1 MENNNETLVLDEGAE
16 NVEATPTE
24 EIVEVEEQV
33 KTPAEKIYTQ
43 EEFDAKLDEGYR
55 KKLGRKEA
63 KLRKE
68 YDAEYGELIGVLKK
82 GTGEQDIK
90 KITQS
95 LKQFYESKGV
105 EMEITQ
111 PDYSEKDTAI
121 LARFEAQE
129 IIDAGDDEVA
139 DEIGRLSKL
148 DADNMNSRDKAV
160 LKALTAHKQETERVK
175 ALAEIGVP
183 KSVYNSDEFKNFA
196 KKFTSDVPV
205 TEVYKLYSKSAD
217 TSKPEP
223 IGSLKNGSHK
233 EEKTYY
239 SPEDVDK
246 LTPAD
251 LDNPVI
257 FKRVRESMKK
267 WQN

>member
-1 MENNNETLVLDEGAE
+1 MENNNETLVLDEGTE
-16 NVEATPTE
+16 NVETTPTE
-24 EIVEVEEQV
+24 EIVEIEEQV
-33 KTPAEKIYTQ
+33 ETPAEKIYTQ
-43 EEFDAKLDEGYR
+43 EEFDTKLDEGYR
-55 KKLGRKEA
+55 KKIGRKEA
-63 KLRKE
+63 KIRKE
-68 YDAEYGELIGVLKK
+68 YDDKYGELIGVLQK
-82 GTGEQDIK
+82 GTGEQDVK

-105 EMEITQ
+105 EMETPQ
-111 PDYSEKDTAI
+111 PAYSDKDTAI

-160 LKALTAHKQETERVK
+160 LKALTAHKQEIERGK

-183 KSVYNSDEFKNFA
+183 KSVYNSEEFKNFA

>member
-1 MENNNETLVLDEGAE
+1 MENNNENLVLDGTE
-16 NVEATPTE
+16 NVETTPTE
-24 EIVEVEEQV
+24 ENVDDSKQVE
-33 KTPAEKIYTQ
+33 TSAEKIYTQ

-68 YDAEYGELIGVLKK
+68 YESEYGELIGVLKK

-105 EMEITQ
+105 EMDTSR
-111 PDYSEKDTAI
+111 PDYSDKDTAI

-139 DEIGRLSKL
+139 DEIGRLSKIS
-148 DADNMNSRDKAV
+148 ADNMNSRDKAV
-160 LKALTAHKQETERVK
+160 LKALTTHKQEVERGK
-175 ALAEIGVP
+175 ALAELGVP
-183 KSVYNSDEFKNFA
+183 KSVYNSEEFKTFA

-251 LDNPVI
+251 LDNPVV
-257 FKRVRESMKK
+257 FKNVRESMKK
-267 WQN
+267 WRN